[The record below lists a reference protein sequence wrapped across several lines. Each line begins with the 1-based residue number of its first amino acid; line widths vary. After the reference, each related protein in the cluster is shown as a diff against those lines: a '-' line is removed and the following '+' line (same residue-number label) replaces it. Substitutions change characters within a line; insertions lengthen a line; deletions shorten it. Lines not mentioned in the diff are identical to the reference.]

1 MTMPVS
7 IFSILI
13 LVALGV
19 VVVSPVVL
27 LILWIMDVKKGSL
40 W

>member
-1 MTMPVS
+1 MTMPVG
-7 IFSILI
+7 IFSVLI

-19 VVVSPVVL
+19 VVISPVVL
-27 LILWIMDVKKGSL
+27 LVLWIKDIKKGSL